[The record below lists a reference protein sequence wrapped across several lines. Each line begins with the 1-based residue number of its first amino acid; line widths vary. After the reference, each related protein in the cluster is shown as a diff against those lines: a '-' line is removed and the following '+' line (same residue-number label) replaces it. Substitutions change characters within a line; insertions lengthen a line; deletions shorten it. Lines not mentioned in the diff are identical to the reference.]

1 MVSVF
6 DARGD
11 DLACFTRALGSLADL
26 EGSLPAWWGATA
38 TRALLVGPA
47 FQPATRAAAS
57 RLGGGE
63 VSLRE
68 APPRPPSDREATP
81 EQE

>member
-1 MVSVF
+1 VVAVF

-26 EGSLPAWWGATA
+26 EGSLPAWWGTAA

-57 RLGGGE
+57 RLCGGE

-68 APPRPPSDREATP
+68 APARTASDRETTP
-81 EQE
+81 ERE